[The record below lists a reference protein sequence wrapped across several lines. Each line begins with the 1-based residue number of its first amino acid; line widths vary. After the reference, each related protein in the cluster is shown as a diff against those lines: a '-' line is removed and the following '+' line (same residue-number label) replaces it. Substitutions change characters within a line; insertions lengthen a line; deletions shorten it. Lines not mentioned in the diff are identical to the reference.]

1 MSEQEPVRD
10 VAQLGHVEML
20 SPRPADTV
28 WFFTEI
34 LGLQEV
40 RKEGQSSYLR
50 AYEDPYEYTLKVTES
65 RQPGLGHASW
75 RVASEAALERRADA
89 LSRSGLGRG
98 WNDGDYGHGPGFAF
112 GTPDGHNMELFWD
125 VQYFEAPPQTRTAL
139 LNRPQRR
146 PNRGVPVRRIDHL
159 NLFTSHIDEDTE
171 FYCRDLGF
179 KLREV
184 IVGDEDNSLK
194 ASWLAVTA
202 LSHDLAIMPDAAG
215 ASGRLHHVAYW
226 YGTPQHLYDVADLMR
241 DAGVVIEAGPGKH
254 GISQAMYMYVYEP
267 GGNRVELF
275 GDAGYLDFDPQ
286 PRTITW
292 KWSEVPGRGD
302 VWVGAALPDVF
313 WTYATPAVEA
323 PSPVAV

>member
-10 VAQLGHVEML
+10 VAQLGHVELL

-34 LGLQEV
+34 LGLQAV
-40 RKEGQSSYLR
+40 REEGQSSYLR

-65 RQPGLGHASW
+65 PQPGLGHGSW
-75 RVASEAALERRADA
+75 RAASEAALQRRAEA
-89 LSRSGLGRG
+89 LTRSGLGRG
-98 WNDGDYGHGPGFAF
+98 WNDGDYGHGPGYAF
-112 GTPDGHNMELFWD
+112 VTPDGHNMELFWD
-125 VQYFEAPPQTRTAL
+125 VRYFEAPAESRTAL

-171 FYCRDLGF
+171 FYRRELGF
-179 KLREV
+179 KLREA
-184 IVGDEDNSLK
+184 IVGDDGGGLM

-202 LSHDLAIMPDAAG
+202 LSHDIAIMPDAAG
-215 ASGRLHHVAYW
+215 AQGRLHHVAYW
-226 YGTPQHLYDVADLMR
+226 YGAPQHLYDVADLMR
-241 DAGVVIEAGPGKH
+241 DAGIVIEAGPGKH

-286 PRTITW
+286 PR
-292 KWSEVPGRGD
+292 
-302 VWVGAALPDVF
+302 
-313 WTYATPAVEA
+313 
-323 PSPVAV
+323 